1 MKRIVNPALDRLH
14 EGKLSLGCGLRLA
27 RTIDIARTLKSSGY
41 DFMFIDLEHGT
52 IPLDIAAQMSVAGLD
67 AGISGIVRVP
77 RGQYAMATRLLDNGA
92 LGIVIPH
99 VDTAEEARE
108 IVSALKY
115 PPMGHRSIGPTPQLA
130 GQTLDKVETGRVM
143 NASTLVA
150 VMLESPQ
157 AIDNAEA
164 IAAVEGIDVLMIGTS
179 DLTAEM
185 GIPGDF
191 ASDRVVDAYRRLIAA
206 CAKHGK
212 WPGMGGIYDE
222 PLMQRYIDM
231 GARFILSGAD
241 QAFLVA
247 SANARSRFLRTLER
261 A

>member
-1 MKRIVNPALDRLH
+1 MERIPNPALDRLH
-14 EGKLSLGCGLRLA
+14 EGKLSLGCGLRMA
-27 RTIDIARTLKSSGY
+27 RTIEIARTLKGAGY

-52 IPLDIAAQMSVAGLD
+52 IPLDMAAQMALAGLD

-77 RGQYAMATRLLDNGA
+77 RGQYDMATRLLDNGA

-99 VDTAEEARE
+99 VDTAGEARE

-130 GQTLDKVETGRVM
+130 GYSLDKAETGRVM

-157 AIDNAEA
+157 AIENAEA

-185 GIPGDF
+185 GIPGELTD
-191 ASDRVVDAYRRLIAA
+191 DRVVQAYKRLIAA
-206 CAKHGK
+206 CAAHGK

-222 PLMQRYIDM
+222 PLMQRYIRM
-231 GARFILSGAD
+231 GARFLLSGAD
-241 QAFLVA
+241 LAFMTA
-247 SANARSRFLRTLER
+247 SANARSRFLRGIEL
-261 A
+261 

>member
-1 MKRIVNPALDRLH
+1 MERIPNPALDQLH
-14 EGKLSLGCGLRLA
+14 EGRLSLGCGLRMA
-27 RTIDIARTLKSSGY
+27 RTIEIARTLKGAGY

-52 IPLDIAAQMSVAGLD
+52 IPLDMAAQMSMAGLD

-99 VDTAEEARE
+99 VDTADEARE

-130 GQTLDKVETGRVM
+130 GHSLGKAETGRVM

-157 AIDNAEA
+157 AIENAYD
-164 IAAVEGIDVLMIGTS
+164 IAAVPGIDVLMIGTS
-179 DLTAEM
+179 DLTASM
-185 GIPGDF
+185 GIAGQIGHPDV
-191 ASDRVVDAYRRLIAA
+191 RTAYAKVAAA
-206 CAKHGK
+206 CKAHGK
-212 WPGMGGIYDE
+212 HMGMGGVYDE
-222 PLMQRYIDM
+222 KVAPDYIAL
-231 GARFILSGAD
+231 GARFLLSGSD
-241 QAFLVA
+241 HSFLMA
-247 SANARSRFLRTLER
+247 GSGARSKFLRGLQK
-261 A
+261 